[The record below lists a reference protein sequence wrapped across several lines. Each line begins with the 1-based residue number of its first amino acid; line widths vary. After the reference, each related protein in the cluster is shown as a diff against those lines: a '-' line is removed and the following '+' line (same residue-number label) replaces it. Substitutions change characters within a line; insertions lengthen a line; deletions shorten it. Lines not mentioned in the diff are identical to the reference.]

1 MNTEQVKD
9 LSLDDA
15 IASFQMATTPSLEEQ
30 DWVDVD
36 ADDEDPTTVLVVEV
50 SDDYAESVGAE
61 AADEDDFAAHG
72 DWEAIEGE

>member
-15 IASFQMATTPSLEEQ
+15 IASFQMATTPILEEQ
-30 DWVDVD
+30 NWDDVD

-50 SDDYAESVGAE
+50 SDDYAESVGA
-61 AADEDDFAAHG
+61 DSTDDNDFAAHG
-72 DWEAIEGE
+72 DWKAIEGE